1 MSEYNIYADIAARTG
16 GDIYIGVVGP
26 VRTGK
31 STFIRRFME
40 ELVLPGIA
48 DDVKRERAR
57 DELPQSSTG
66 KTIMTT
72 EPKFVPNEA
81 VTVAAGNGEANVRL
95 IDCVGFMAEGALGA
109 VEDDRP
115 RMVGT
120 PWSDEKMPFERAAEL
135 GTEKVIKD
143 HSTIAVVV
151 TSDGSFTDIDRAGY
165 AEAEARVISELKASG
180 KPFAVVVNS
189 ARPDGEEAM
198 SVAAAISENFG
209 VKAVAMSV
217 PDATEKDFRELLT
230 NILLE
235 FPIKRIDI
243 KLPLWMF
250 ALGIDHP
257 AVKGVVD
264 ELYASGGKVRKMGD
278 YSAAAEL
285 FEDSE
290 YLESSPDVLAD
301 PATGLIT
308 LEFRAKDGVFY
319 KVLSDKCGEDV
330 SDDLK
335 LMRYVIKAA
344 GGYSAYKKISA
355 AMDSVRDSGY
365 GVVTPTLADMTIA
378 APELMKKGTQYGIKL
393 KATAPSVH
401 MIRVDVETEVSP
413 MIGSEQ
419 QSADLVEHL
428 IELYRTDPNALWE
441 TNMLGKPLSALVE
454 DDLKGKTGG
463 MPEAVQIKLRR
474 ALKRV
479 VNEGKGGILCILI

>member
-189 ARPDGEEAM
+189 ARPDGEEALG
-198 SVAAAISENFG
+198 VAAAISENFG

-257 AVKGVVD
+257 AVK
-264 ELYASGGKVRKMGD
+264 
-278 YSAAAEL
+278 AEQRTAC
-285 FEDSE
+285 S
-290 YLESSPDVLAD
+290 
-301 PATGLIT
+301 I
-308 LEFRAKDGVFY
+308 
-319 KVLSDKCGEDV
+319 KCCQ
-330 SDDLK
+330 
-335 LMRYVIKAA
+335 
-344 GGYSAYKKISA
+344 ISA
-355 AMDSVRDSGY
+355 AK
-365 GVVTPTLADMTIA
+365 TFPTT
-378 APELMKKGTQYGIKL
+378 
-393 KATAPSVH
+393 
-401 MIRVDVETEVSP
+401 
-413 MIGSEQ
+413 
-419 QSADLVEHL
+419 
-428 IELYRTDPNALWE
+428 
-441 TNMLGKPLSALVE
+441 
-454 DDLKGKTGG
+454 
-463 MPEAVQIKLRR
+463 
-474 ALKRV
+474 
-479 VNEGKGGILCILI
+479 